1 MRPQPARARTVTW
14 LLLVASI
21 KARYRVTNKGL
32 PNARVWP
39 RVMLSTGIMLIF
51 TLVIFAA
58 IVGTE
63 HRFFP
68 GNATA
73 TIPFLV
79 VAANLLAIF
88 LVLGGIG
95 TLSIVLASK
104 SSQRVAR
111 LLPVRQSADIL
122 TSFVAANIATFASA
136 AVVTFLMELLIVS
149 LIHGNFIEYLLCIIA
164 AIESMAIAIGLTLI
178 AGGGMVRFLP
188 TSVHKWIIAILGN
201 PFLILVIASITLD
214 HQQLSRT
221 IIHMTSGAT
230 IRLAALALPGGIFTP
245 MTQRAPVPFAIGI
258 FVELL
263 VAGLVGYGGWR
274 IVAQPRKEGA
284 VKRQNAVALT
294 PHLPAPS
301 LSEPATKELAE
312 NEDSDWQGTAGLS
325 MIRRQPSPGPWSE
338 AITLSRILLRLLIR
352 ENLVGTLIFSTVVP
366 LLILLGLGRGGL
378 NLGLLLFFGAQM
390 AMGVARIAALWG
402 FDRFRPLLVTP
413 ITRTTFAYLFTLW
426 WVAIGVL
433 LFVAVFLATLH
444 GDPTRALLSG
454 AIAATLGLADATVV
468 LMALA
473 YFPRSAPQTWGQR
486 LSTGGSIATFA
497 ASFATFIIGGI
508 ATQMQSFGLIFILI
522 LTFILAAGAMNWIF
536 LAGAET
542 YLHQL
547 RTADPLVV
555 PI

>member
-14 LLLVASI
+14 LLFVASI
-21 KARYRVTNKGL
+21 RARYRVTNKGL

-39 RVMLSTGIMLIF
+39 RLTLNTVSVLIIAI
-51 TLVIFAA
+51 VIFGAVHHLFQDNT
-58 IVGTE
+58 I
-63 HRFFP
+63 
-68 GNATA
+68 AT
-73 TIPFLV
+73 TPFLV
-79 VAANLLAIF
+79 LVANLLAIF

-95 TLSIVLASK
+95 TLSIVLAGK

-122 TSFVAANIATFASA
+122 TSFVAANIATFVSA
-136 AVVTFLMELLIVS
+136 TLLTLLIDLLIVS
-149 LIHGNFIEYLLCIIA
+149 SLHPNFIEYPLCIIT
-164 AIESMAIAIGLTLI
+164 AIETMVIAIGLTLI
-178 AGGGMVRFLP
+178 AGGGMMRFLP
-188 TSVHKWIIAILGN
+188 ASSHKFILAILGN
-201 PFLILVIASITLD
+201 TFFLLFLGSVFVDQHQASHALN
-214 HQQLSRT
+214 QL
-221 IIHMTSGAT
+221 TSGGLVRVTA
-230 IRLAALALPGGIFTP
+230 IVLPGGIFTP
-245 MTQRAPVPFAIGI
+245 MAQQAPVWLAFGAL
-258 FVELL
+258 VELII
-263 VAGLVGYGGWR
+263 AGLIGYGGWR
-274 IVAQPRKEGA
+274 IVAQPRKEGT
-284 VKRQNAVALT
+284 VKRQKAAALT
-294 PHLPAPS
+294 PHVPAP
-301 LSEPATKELAE
+301 LFSEPATTELAVGD
-312 NEDSDWQGTAGLS
+312 NSDWQGTAGLS
-325 MIRRQPSPGPWSE
+325 MMSHHPSPSSWSE
-338 AITLSRILLRLLIR
+338 AITLSRMLLRLLIR

-444 GDPTRALLSG
+444 GDPTHALLSG
-454 AIAATLGLADATVV
+454 AIAAALGLADATVV

-486 LSTGGSIATFA
+486 LSTGGSIATLA
-497 ASFATFIIGGI
+497 ASFSTLIIGAM
-508 ATQMQSFGLIFILI
+508 ATQMQSFGLIFVLI
-522 LTFILAAGAMNWIF
+522 LTSLLAAAAMNWIY

-542 YLHQL
+542 YFHQL